1 MQPSPADGVRGVIVR
16 IGPARG
22 RASRASIPAD
32 GSGSGGAVFLP
43 EAYVN
48 DIGAEGDPA
57 GCVAAAAGAFPR
69 GEIHPTIGMHIGARG
84 TVDVATYVELLAR
97 AGTVGFSVYLAETR
111 MTDTEWRALGRAIG
125 ERGIA
130 AAPG

>member
-1 MQPSPADGVRGVIVR
+1 
-16 IGPARG
+16 
-22 RASRASIPAD
+22 
-32 GSGSGGAVFLP
+32 
-43 EAYVN
+43 
-48 DIGAEGDPA
+48 
-57 GCVAAAAGAFPR
+57 
-69 GEIHPTIGMHIGARG
+69 MHIGARG

-130 AAPG
+130 ATPG